1 VQRRTVSGC
10 AGGLLPVVEHPAE
23 LIVEG
28 VFSSFV
34 RGGLVAAE
42 LEELWTAAAHCAGSQ
57 PMGEGVPVGAAA
69 IKEGCAAGGTKA
81 TRP

>member
-1 VQRRTVSGC
+1 VSGC
-10 AGGLLPVVEHPAE
+10 AGGLLSVVEHPAE

-42 LEELWTAAAHCAGSQ
+42 LEELLDRGGPLCGVATDGGRGAGR
-57 PMGEGVPVGAAA
+57 AAA
-69 IKEGCAAGGTKA
+69 IKEG
-81 TRP
+81 